1 MGQPNELENL
11 LLASLKR
18 LSEEFEQRETR
29 MTELSSE
36 CVASFEEQSSALK
49 VQYEEVSKRLDSLTR
64 QVAKLTAQL
73 AILHPSWP
81 RR

>member
-1 MGQPNELENL
+1 MGQPNEPENL

-18 LSEEFEQRETR
+18 LSEEFEQREKR

-36 CVASFEEQSSALK
+36 CVASFEEQSSTLMLGD
-49 VQYEEVSKRLDSLTR
+49 VYWSLR
-64 QVAKLTAQL
+64 GSL
-73 AILHPSWP
+73 

>member
-1 MGQPNELENL
+1 MGQPSELENL

-18 LSEEFEQRETR
+18 LSEEFEQRERR

-49 VQYEEVSKRLDSLTR
+49 AQYEEVSKRLDGLTQR
-64 QVAKLTAQL
+64 IAKLTAQL

-81 RR
+81 KR

>member
-18 LSEEFEQRETR
+18 LTEEFEQREKR
-29 MTELSSE
+29 MTELYSE
-36 CVASFEEQSSALK
+36 CVAFFEEQSSALK
-49 VQYEEVSKRLDSLTR
+49 TQYEEVSKRLDGMTR
-64 QVAKLTAQL
+64 QVTKLTAQL

-81 RR
+81 TR